1 MSLLDKL
8 QELELQIREL
18 RSLEEVRA
26 QKLSA
31 EQLADDRALML
42 ANILALL
49 RRLPLVNG
57 TVADDIRRQR
67 DAIEKHLRKSVA

>member
-8 QELELQIREL
+8 QELETQIREL

-31 EQLADDRALML
+31 EQLADDRAVML
-42 ANILALL
+42 ANALALL

-67 DAIEKHLRKSVA
+67 DAIERHLRKSVA

>member
-31 EQLADDRALML
+31 EQLADDRAVML
-42 ANILALL
+42 ANALALL